1 MVFEASN
8 TRCIISQQSAQ
19 KQKHIIHTCKLI
31 QFCTYKRQQTTAPI
45 RKAQTNNNILNTPM
59 HQYTT
64 ALTNTVSTDI
74 Q

>member
-1 MVFEASN
+1 MVFEANN
-8 TRCIISQQSAQ
+8 TRYIVSQQSAQ
-19 KQKHIIHTCKLI
+19 KQKHIHTCKLI
-31 QFCTYKRQQTTAPI
+31 QFCTYKRQQKTAPI